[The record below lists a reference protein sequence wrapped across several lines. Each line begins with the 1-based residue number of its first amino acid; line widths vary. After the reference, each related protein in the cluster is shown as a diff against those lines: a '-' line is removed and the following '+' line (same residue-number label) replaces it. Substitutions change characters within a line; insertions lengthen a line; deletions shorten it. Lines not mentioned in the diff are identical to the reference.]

1 MVAAK
6 EFDSCLIGSQGATA
20 TKSNQTNFGNSSN
33 NNILSAMRL
42 NFIRHA
48 CTDDWL
54 LG

>member
-33 NNILSAMRL
+33 NN
-42 NFIRHA
+42 FIRDA

>member
-6 EFDSCLIGSQGATA
+6 EFDSSLIGSQGATA

-33 NNILSAMRL
+33 NILSAMRL